1 MYKAKSLRSHLTAT
15 VPDLKRS
22 PEKLA
27 IVVKN
32 GKVIAAGE
40 ASLSFEYAATVQ
52 IIVLDYAGAPD
63 AIMLPILVWMR
74 THQPE
79 YFDNPALREKSFR
92 FDVDINDGNTIDL
105 AIELDITERV
115 AVRPK
120 TPGDNPAPGAFNV
133 EHLSEP
139 ARHGTLVMP
148 EHWEFWMF
156 DELVAKWDYNPG
168 DYDHAPRLDA

>member
-1 MYKAKSLRSHLTAT
+1 MYKAKSLRTHLTAT

-139 ARHGTLVMP
+139 ARTGVLETPEAWTFDLPDGTSVTWSYSP
-148 EHWEFWMF
+148 ETF
-156 DELVAKWDYNPG
+156 
-168 DYDHAPRLDA
+168 DHAPRLES

>member
-1 MYKAKSLRSHLTAT
+1 MYKAKSLRAHLTAT

-27 IVVKN
+27 VVVKN

-74 THQPE
+74 THQTE

-92 FDVDINDGNTIDL
+92 FEVDINDGKTIDL
-105 AIELDITERV
+105 SIELDITERV

-133 EHLSEP
+133 EHIGEP
-139 ARHGTLVMP
+139 VRTGTLETP
-148 EHWEFWMF
+148 ESWTFDLVDGTSVTFAYDPSEF
-156 DELVAKWDYNPG
+156 DQ
-168 DYDHAPRLDA
+168 APRLDA